1 MKPADSADG
10 KWARITSRYLR
21 KLEFASYT
29 LGAALLVLYLA
40 AAAHAALGSQQAVVA
55 FEAASLEQT
64 ARPDTSLWAEER
76 IAAWRAS
83 LGVEMAPAAGVLRIP
98 ALDLSV
104 PIFEGVDELELNR
117 GVGRIPGTAPLGGF
131 GNMGIAG
138 HRDGFFRGLKDVA
151 TGDLIEVETADG
163 AVQYSIA
170 GFSIVEPS
178 DVSVLEPTDQP
189 TLTLVTCYPFY
200 YVGHAPKRY
209 IVQAVR
215 VDAVD

>member
-1 MKPADSADG
+1 MKPTDPASG
-10 KWARITSRYLR
+10 LFARGASRFLR
-21 KLEFASYT
+21 RLELASYM
-29 LGAALLVLYLA
+29 LGTALLVFYLA
-40 AAAHAALGSQQAVVA
+40 ATTHAAVGSQQAAAA
-55 FEAASLEQT
+55 FDGARAEQD
-64 ARPDTSLWAEER
+64 AGPDTSLWAEKR
-76 IAAWRAS
+76 ITAWRAS
-83 LGVEMAPAAGVLRIP
+83 LGVEMAPASGILRIP

-104 PIFEGVDELELNR
+104 PIFEGVEELELNR
-117 GVGRIPGTAPLGGF
+117 GVGHIPGTSPLGGI
-131 GNMGIAG
+131 GNLGIAG
-138 HRDGFFRGLKDVA
+138 HRDGFFRGLKDVK
-151 TGDLIEVETADG
+151 TGDLIEVETAEG

-215 VDAVD
+215 VDTPD